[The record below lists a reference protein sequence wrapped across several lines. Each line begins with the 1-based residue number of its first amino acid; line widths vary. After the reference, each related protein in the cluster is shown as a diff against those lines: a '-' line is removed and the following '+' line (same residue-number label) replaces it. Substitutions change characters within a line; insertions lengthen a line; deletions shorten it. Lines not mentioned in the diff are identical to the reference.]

1 MWRIIGLGVGVAG
14 IAYAFVS
21 TYQAGYQAGQSFEVV
36 RYEAAMREARQIADQ
51 KLADMEQTHAE
62 IISDIE
68 EYADTGDT
76 CGALTDRAIDRL
88 WDDTRARGRQ

>member
-36 RYEAAMREARQIADQ
+36 RHETAMREAAMNADK
-51 KLADMEQTHAE
+51 KLADLEQTHAE
-62 IISDIE
+62 IISDLE
-68 EYADTGDT
+68 EHADSGNT
-76 CGALTDRAIDRL
+76 CGPLTDGAIDRL
-88 WDDTRARGRQ
+88 HAPRARGGQ